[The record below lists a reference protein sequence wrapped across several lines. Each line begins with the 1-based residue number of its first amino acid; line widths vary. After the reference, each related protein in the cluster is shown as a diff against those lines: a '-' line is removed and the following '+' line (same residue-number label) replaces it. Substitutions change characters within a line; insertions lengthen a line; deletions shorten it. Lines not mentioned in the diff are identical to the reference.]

1 MKKYGTIQK
10 ANGNDINIY
19 TEGTG
24 KFTIV
29 MMSGSGVTSPV
40 LEYRT
45 LYKKLA
51 DQYRI
56 AVVEKPGYGLSGHAV
71 TERTVENMVDESRE
85 ALRLAGILPPYI
97 LAPHSY
103 SGFEA
108 VYWANTYPDEVKA
121 VLGIDMGI
129 PDMALLQAEALPE
142 DKKKQM
148 LEKYDKFLAVIQKR
162 GLMAKLAKN
171 KTVNA
176 SGLISG
182 NALSDREK
190 ELYTVLFYKN
200 MRNPEIN
207 EEAIRM
213 TENAKKAHATGVL
226 KCPACFFISNMK
238 SPVKTMT
245 WQEAGITYAK
255 KCGGEY
261 HLSDQGHF
269 MYAKIPDKMA
279 ETFKTFLNNLA
290 IK

>member
-1 MKKYGTIQK
+1 MEKYGKIQRV
-10 ANGNDINIY
+10 NGNDINIY

-29 MMSGSGVTSPV
+29 IMSGSGVTSPV
-40 LEYRT
+40 LEYKT
-45 LYKKLA
+45 LYKRLA
-51 DQYRI
+51 DEYRV

-71 TERTVENMVDESRE
+71 TDRTVENMVDESRE
-85 ALRLAGILPPYI
+85 TLRLAGILPPYI

-129 PDMALLQAEALPE
+129 PDMALLQAQALSE
-142 DKKKQM
+142 DKKKRM
-148 LEKYDKFLAVIQKR
+148 LEKYDKFLALIQKR
-162 GLMAKLAKN
+162 GVISKLIRN

-182 NALSDREK
+182 SSLSDKEK
-190 ELYTVLFYKN
+190 ELYTELFYKN
-200 MRNPEIN
+200 IRNQEIK

-213 TENAKKAHATGVL
+213 TENAKKAQATGVL
-226 KCPACFFISNMK
+226 KCPVCFFISNMR
-238 SPVKTMT
+238 SPVKSMT
-245 WQEAGITYAK
+245 WQEAGIAYAK

-261 HLSDQGHF
+261 HFDPPPV
-269 MYAKIPDKMA
+269 K
-279 ETFKTFLNNLA
+279 
-290 IK
+290 